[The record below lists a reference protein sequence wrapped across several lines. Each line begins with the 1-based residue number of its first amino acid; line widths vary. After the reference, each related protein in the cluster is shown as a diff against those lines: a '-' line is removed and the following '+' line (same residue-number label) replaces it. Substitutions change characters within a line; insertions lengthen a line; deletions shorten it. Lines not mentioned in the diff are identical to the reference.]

1 MMDEIKREE
10 KIAYIQIPEQ
20 FYEQMKTF
28 EATVQTVL
36 NYGNSYRKLNVAIC
50 GNCTHLHTERKST
63 GTYTFTVVYHCG
75 LLSETKYEKGIR
87 STVYKSIAIDGWCGH
102 HQYEMEEES
111 QCQKKKTCL
120 NLQMKEIC

>member
-1 MMDEIKREE
+1 MPDDQPKE

-36 NYGNSYRKLNVAIC
+36 QYGNSYRKLNVAIC

-63 GTYTFTVVYHCG
+63 GTYSSELIYRCG
-75 LLSETKYEKGIR
+75 LLAETKYEKGIR
-87 STVYKSIAIDGWCGH
+87 STVYKTIAIDGWCGH
-102 HQYEMEEES
+102 HQYEVEEES
-111 QCQKKKTCL
+111 
-120 NLQMKEIC
+120 

>member
-1 MMDEIKREE
+1 MSEQTKPD

-36 NYGNSYRKLNVAIC
+36 QLNNSYRKLNVAIC

-63 GTYTFTVVYHCG
+63 GTYSSTLIYHCG
-75 LLSETKYEKGIR
+75 LLQETKYEKGIR
-87 STVYKSIAIDGWCGH
+87 STIYKSIEIDGWCGH
-102 HQYEMEEES
+102 HQYDLEEES
-111 QCQKKKTCL
+111 
-120 NLQMKEIC
+120 